1 MREELESEKSVT
13 VQRWARRERQLQSG
27 AMQLLG
33 IGGDFQ
39 GLAQLEGPALELEH
53 SDATGKGT

>member
-39 GLAQLEGPALELEH
+39 GLRG
-53 SDATGKGT
+53 GFGN

>member
-39 GLAQLEGPALELEH
+39 GLAQLEGLALELEH